1 MNWGAGGWGVS
12 LPSRVAGPQHWV
24 GVRKTSDG
32 EDVGHRPAGDRDSVG
47 WDRGG
52 LALCPFPQPSA
63 EGREQW
69 GSSLRA
75 LQAGDWGAGCVT
87 VHMGSTSMGLSK
99 GSCAGSRTK
108 NWSAKVGGGVV
119 GQEAARRRAIRVMG
133 VSQGEDVWGVKATG
147 GLHVCECLRHHWL
160 SDTGSR
166 TDFNTAESREVRA
179 RGDGVEHDT
188 LKACL

>member
-1 MNWGAGGWGVS
+1 M
-12 LPSRVAGPQHWV
+12 
-24 GVRKTSDG
+24 
-32 EDVGHRPAGDRDSVG
+32 
-47 WDRGG
+47 
-52 LALCPFPQPSA
+52 
-63 EGREQW
+63 
-69 GSSLRA
+69 
-75 LQAGDWGAGCVT
+75 
-87 VHMGSTSMGLSK
+87 
-99 GSCAGSRTK
+99 
-108 NWSAKVGGGVV
+108 

-147 GLHVCECLRHHWL
+147 GLHVCECLRHCWL